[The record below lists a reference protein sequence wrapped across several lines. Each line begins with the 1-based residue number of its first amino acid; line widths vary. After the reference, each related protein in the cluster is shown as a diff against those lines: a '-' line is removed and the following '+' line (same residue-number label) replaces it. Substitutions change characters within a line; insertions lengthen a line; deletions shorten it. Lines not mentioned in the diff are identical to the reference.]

1 MKVSFKYS
9 QEDLVDATVR
19 FAARSKTLRG
29 IRRRQ
34 LFWGAVLLV
43 ALALLILKFSIMLM
57 ITAVLAALIIISIN
71 PYLYDRRYRKNLR
84 AFYKEKLGDENEF
97 TCQVELL
104 PEGMRT
110 SSAEH
115 VNLIKWDEVEEI
127 VPTSDSVDIF
137 GHKGGGCI
145 VRNRAFASAEE
156 RQRFIETATAYLNQA
171 RAVSATQR

>member
-19 FAARSKTLRG
+19 FYARSKSLQG

-34 LFWGAVLLV
+34 LFWSAVLLV
-43 ALALLILKFSIMLM
+43 ALVILLLKFSVMLM
-57 ITAVLAALIIISIN
+57 VTAAVAALIIISFN
-71 PYLYDRRYRKNLR
+71 PYLYDRGHRKNLR

-97 TCQVELL
+97 TCEVELL

-110 SSAEH
+110 SGEDHLAL
-115 VNLIKWDEVEEI
+115 VKWQDIEEI

-137 GHKGGGCI
+137 GRKGGGCI

-156 RQRFIETATAYLNQA
+156 RQLFIETATAYLNQA
-171 RAVSATQR
+171 PGSATQR

>member
-19 FAARSKTLRG
+19 FAARSKSLQG
-29 IRRRQ
+29 MRRRQ
-34 LFWGAVLLV
+34 LLWSALLL
-43 ALALLILKFSIMLM
+43 LALVILLLRFSMMLLIP
-57 ITAVLAALIIISIN
+57 AVVTGLIIIIFN
-71 PYLYDRRYRKNLR
+71 PYFYDRRYRKTLS

-97 TCQVELL
+97 TCEVELL

-110 SSAEH
+110 SGEDHLA
-115 VNLIKWDEVEEI
+115 LLKWKDIEEI

-137 GHKGGGCI
+137 GRKGGGCI

-171 RAVSATQR
+171 AGSATQR